1 MKNFKIKN
9 AINNFRNSSIGFTT
23 ENSNIEMRGNRE
35 VKIEGL
41 TKILIFSDDNIKVS
55 AKRMIINFLGKSL
68 TIKCMTLDS
77 LLIQGFINNI
87 EFSVM

>member
-1 MKNFKIKN
+1 MNLLKIKKK
-9 AINNFRNSSIGFTT
+9 IDTLKNSPISFAT

-35 VKIEGL
+35 VKIEGC
-41 TKILIFSDDNIKVS
+41 KRILHFSDDNIKIS
-55 AKRMIINFLGKSL
+55 TKGMIINFFGKNL

-87 EFSVM
+87 EFNI